1 MRHQDFDGS
10 FRSFF
15 NYVSLGGYN
24 MVMGF
29 GETGIL
35 TTVQYIIEMNYL
47 DAPSCISSVKW

>member
-1 MRHQDFDGS
+1 MEVFGL
-10 FRSFF
+10 FY
-15 NYVSLGGYN
+15 YVSLGGYN